1 MSQIQEQT
9 QTQSQSIIPHNIVMD
24 AKKILRYKYS
34 PDMVEQ
40 LERFGRLHQHDSACE
55 FKDAWVA
62 WSEINRDLVTA
73 ETERLVELG
82 CENANMEEKMFRS
95 ARYYFRKKGT
105 EKKEPVQRKKY
116 VGIPRTALADMDTH
130 IAACIAHA
138 WYTPASGFEHF
149 KTEHVDVVAACKL
162 HLENADMDS
171 SAIDAKIK
179 KTYKNRYFVVCTKGK
194 ANATTDPETM
204 VEPGHTENA
213 PEDLLALA
221 LNS

>member
-9 QTQSQSIIPHNIVMD
+9 QTQTQTQPTPLTIAAD
-24 AKKILRYKYS
+24 TKKILRYKYS

-40 LERFGRLHQHDSACE
+40 LERFGRLHQHSSSTE
-55 FKDAWVA
+55 FKEA
-62 WSEINRDLVTA
+62 WSAWKETNRESVAT

-82 CENANMEEKMFRS
+82 CENTNMEEKMFRS

-116 VGIPRTALADMDTH
+116 VGIPRTALASMDNH
-130 IAACIAHA
+130 IVTSIANT

-149 KTEHVDVVAACKL
+149 KEHHVDVVAACKL
-162 HLENADMDS
+162 HLESASMDS
-171 SAIDAKIK
+171 VAIDAKIK
-179 KTYKNRYFVVCTKGK
+179 KTYKNRYFVVCNKSKTNI
-194 ANATTDPETM
+194 AEPETV
-204 VEPGHTENA
+204 VEPGQTENA
-213 PEDLLALA
+213 TEDLLALS